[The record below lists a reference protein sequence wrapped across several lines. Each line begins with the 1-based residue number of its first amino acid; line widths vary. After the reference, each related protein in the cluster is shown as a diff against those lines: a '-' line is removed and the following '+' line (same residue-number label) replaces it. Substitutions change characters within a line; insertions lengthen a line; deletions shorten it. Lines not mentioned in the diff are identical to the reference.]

1 MMQKLATLIE
11 ERLKE
16 RAFCL
21 IFTPDLE
28 RCWPSDKMD
37 SAERE
42 RQIQAFARAYGW
54 HASVLPIETG
64 VRAIFRLNDL
74 TNRSSKL

>member
-1 MMQKLATLIE
+1 MGMMQKLATLIE

-21 IFTPDLE
+21 VFEPDLE
-28 RCWPSDKMD
+28 GCWPSDKMD

-42 RQIQAFARAYGW
+42 RQIQAFARAHEW
-54 HASVLPIETG
+54 HASILPIESG
-64 VRAIFRLNDL
+64 MRAIFRLNA
-74 TNRSSKL
+74 

>member
-1 MMQKLATLIE
+1 MGTMQKLAIVIE

-21 IFTPDLE
+21 IFAPDLE

-42 RQIQAFARAYGW
+42 RQIQAFVLAYGW
-54 HASVLPIETG
+54 HASVLPIESG
-64 VRAIFRLNDL
+64 MRAIFRLNGL
-74 TNRSSKL
+74 TNR